1 MQTLTFAAHT
11 AYLDLMTGTGLL
23 VRPDPADDQ
32 WLDGMVSLHAA
43 DWDAAIAHLR
53 GLGWEPLESEEEDG
67 TPMFAGVTADGRD
80 AIALYGRE
88 PVTSM
93 PSIMELGEADTEL
106 ASHGGHDAVVAPR

>member
-43 DWDAAIAHLR
+43 DWDSAMDRLR
-53 GLGWEPLESEEEDG
+53 GLGWEPLESEEDDG
-67 TPMFAGVTADGRD
+67 TMFAGVTQDGRD
-80 AIALYGRE
+80 TIALYGHE
-88 PVTSM
+88 PITSM
-93 PSIMELGEADTEL
+93 PSIMEIGEATEEL
-106 ASHGGHDAVVAPR
+106 ARVAGIVPGSWRA